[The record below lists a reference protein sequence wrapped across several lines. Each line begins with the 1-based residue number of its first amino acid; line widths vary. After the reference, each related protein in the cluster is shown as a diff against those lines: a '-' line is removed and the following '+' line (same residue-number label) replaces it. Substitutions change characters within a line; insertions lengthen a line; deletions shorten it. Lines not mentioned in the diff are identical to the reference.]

1 MESYPEFDTVSMAG
15 LYVHVPFCRKK
26 CRYCDFYSVHAS
38 DDMVGLYLNA
48 LFHEV
53 YFYKG
58 IYPPTGS
65 SIGTIYIGGGTP
77 TTLNPA
83 QIGSLIRHVKTHYP
97 VVSDAEVTMEVNPG
111 SVTADLLMQYRAS
124 GVNRLSVGIQSFDPD
139 VLRCLG
145 RIHTA
150 DEAECVILSA
160 LQAGFD
166 DVGIDLIYGIPNQ
179 SAVSWDATLSKALLL
194 NPSHISAY
202 ALSWSQATPLGRDIA
217 SGRYPQP
224 DEKTVSDMYLS
235 AHERLTKG
243 GYEHYE
249 ISNFARPGHR
259 CRHNETYWTGEPY
272 LGVGPSAHSY
282 TKNRRFWNIPDVRR
296 YINVLSQNR
305 LPVAGQEDLNTGQ
318 RILEQIA
325 LGLRR
330 QEGIALSCI
339 VGRDCVP
346 PLVDA
351 GLAIVQEG
359 KVSLT
364 ANGFLLADEIAL
376 RLAS

>member
-1 MESYPEFDTVSMAG
+1 MAG
-15 LYVHVPFCRKK
+15 LYIHVPFCRKK

-38 DDMVGLYLNA
+38 DDRIVSYLNA
-48 LFHEV
+48 LFHEIHLYQGV
-53 YFYKG
+53 
-58 IYPPTGS
+58 YPPPES

-77 TTLNPA
+77 STLDPA
-83 QIGSLIRHVKTHYP
+83 QIDSLLGHVRMHFP
-97 VVSDAEVTMEVNPG
+97 VDSDAEVTMEVNPG
-111 SVTADLLMQYRAS
+111 SMTDDLLMEYRAS
-124 GVNRLSVGIQSFDPD
+124 GVNRLSVGVQSFDSD

-150 DEAECVILSA
+150 DEAEFLILSA
-160 LQAGFD
+160 LQVGFD
-166 DVGIDLIYGIPNQ
+166 NVGIDLIYGIPNQ
-179 SAVSWDATLSKALLL
+179 SAVSWDATLLRALSL

-202 ALSWSQATPLGRDIA
+202 ALSWSRETPMGRDIT
-217 SGRYPQP
+217 SGRYPRP
-224 DEKTVSDMYLS
+224 DEKVVSDMYLS

-249 ISNFARPGHR
+249 ISNFARPGLR
-259 CRHNETYWTGEPY
+259 CRHNEAYWTGEPY
-272 LGVGPSAHSY
+272 LGIGPSAHSY
-282 TKNRRFWNIPDVRR
+282 IQNRRFWNIPNVQR

-305 LPVAGQEDLNTGQ
+305 LPVAGQEDLNTAQ

-330 QEGIALSCI
+330 REGIALSCI
-339 VGRDCVP
+339 VRRDCIP
-346 PLVDA
+346 SLVDA
-351 GLAIVQEG
+351 GLAFVQKG
-359 KVSLT
+359 RVSLT